1 MIVFRN
7 RRHRRARRADDRRAR
22 RPRPRRSGPCP
33 DRHRGRA
40 LLGRGPR
47 SRVPCSTGTHL
58 RPRWRERKRSCT
70 WPHASRRRRL
80 RGGVRPRARTT
91 GSASRA
97 RRTSSERRHRSAR
110 GFGYRRARHGAR
122 NASLHAQRHKSRAY
136 VAARPRRA
144 DECRQA
150 ARPPRPPGRGASLS
164 PFAGNRCAPRS
175 GTDGLSDRPPPICPR
190 TRVTAR
196 DMARAT
202 PHSARSAINRAQMWL
217 PGPPRPTGRGAF
229 PVPVRPKSRCW
240 FIRAS
245 HRSTPTAAPA
255 GSPTGSPFVG
265 RGDAYSHSCRTRTPP
280 PWSPPLSPRTSAGL
294 STSSTTSR
302 SPHAA
307 RQRAGGRCRAAA
319 RATAADPRGAGRP
332 RRADGVPPA

>member
-1 MIVFRN
+1 MAGAQAVLHLATCIAPTSAAW
-7 RRHRRARRADDRRAR
+7 RR
-22 RPRPRRSGPCP
+22 
-33 DRHRGRA
+33 
-40 LLGRGPR
+40 
-47 SRVPCSTGTHL
+47 
-58 RPRWRERKRSCT
+58 
-70 WPHASRRRRL
+70 
-80 RGGVRPRARTT
+80 
-91 GSASRA
+91 SASREND
-97 RRTSSERRHRSAR
+97 RIRIEGTQNLLRHAATDLPADS
-110 GFGYRRARHGAR
+110 GRRARHGAR

-164 PFAGNRCAPRS
+164 PLRRKSMRAAERHGRP
-175 GTDGLSDRPPPICPR
+175 LRPPATNLPADSGHR
-190 TRVTAR
+190 AR
-196 DMARAT
+196 HGARNA
-202 PHSARSAINRAQMWL
+202 SLRAQRHKSRADVAA
-217 PGPPRPTGRGAF
+217 RPAEADGARRF

-265 RGDAYSHSCRTRTPP
+265 RGDAYQPLVSDEDAAALVTAAEPPNLRGTFDVVDDEPLTRTQ
-280 PWSPPLSPRTSAGL
+280 LASA
-294 STSSTTSR
+294 
-302 SPHAA
+302 P
-307 RQRAGGRCRAAA
+307 GGRCRAAA